1 MTKVVLRVDAD
12 AEASRLHQMT
22 SVLFNDLRALGSVS
36 VARAVSDA
44 PDDAKSA
51 TGNTIAEL
59 VITGLLSASTVGA
72 VRDVITAYIKRT
84 GARSVVWRDGMREV
98 IFTGIAAD
106 DERVLAQLLAKTA
119 QAPPP
124 DDAGDETTR

>member
-12 AEASRLHQMT
+12 ADASRLHQLT
-22 SVLFNDLRALGSVS
+22 SVLFNDVRALGSVT
-36 VARAVSDA
+36 VAKAAGEA
-44 PDDAKSA
+44 PDNAKSA

-84 GARSVVWRDGMREV
+84 GARSVIWRDGKHEV
-98 IFTGIAAD
+98 VFTGIAAD
-106 DERVLAQLLAKTA
+106 DERVLAQLLARTA
-119 QAPPP
+119 PAPQPDQA
-124 DDAGDETTR
+124 DDETIR